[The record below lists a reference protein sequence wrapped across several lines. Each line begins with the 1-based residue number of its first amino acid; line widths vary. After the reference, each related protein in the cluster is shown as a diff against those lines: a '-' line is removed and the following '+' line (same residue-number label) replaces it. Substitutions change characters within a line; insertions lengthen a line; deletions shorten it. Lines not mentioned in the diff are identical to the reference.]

1 MFLFADTFGAFK
13 EGVAANGLTVAT
25 WIPYILT
32 ALAIAYPLLQ
42 KFAPG
47 LAAIVAALNKVQ
59 TPPVTPPVVNPPTVP
74 VTGAAVGIPDI
85 IGLIGGSHPIIDW
98 FMSLPADKRA
108 EFFVAVQKRF
118 LP

>member
-25 WIPYILT
+25 WLPYILS

-42 KFAPG
+42 KFSPA
-47 LAAIVAALNKVQ
+47 LAAIVAAITKVQ
-59 TPPVTPPVVNPPTVP
+59 TPPVTPPAVTTPTVP
-74 VTGAAVGIPDI
+74 VAAVGIPDI
-85 IGLIGGSHPIIDW
+85 IGLIGGQHPIIDW